1 MRYHSLV
8 DDDEDASALTDDSL
22 LRAVA
27 GAPPRA
33 PAEPP
38 LAAGTILGGFRVVS
52 KVGAGGMGVVYRA
65 EDEQLRRDVALKVI
79 ASARDSSP
87 TERRRFL
94 REARSAAA
102 VNHPNVATIFEVG
115 EDAGRIFIAMELV
128 SGITLRSKLAE
139 VQMKCLNKARSI
151 CRNESSSR

>member
-52 KVGAGGMGVVYRA
+52 MVGAGG
-65 EDEQLRRDVALKVI
+65 
-79 ASARDSSP
+79 
-87 TERRRFL
+87 
-94 REARSAAA
+94 
-102 VNHPNVATIFEVG
+102 PNVATIFEVG
-115 EDAGRIFIAMELV
+115 DSTGLLPTAA
-128 SGITLRSKLAE
+128 
-139 VQMKCLNKARSI
+139 
-151 CRNESSSR
+151 SR